1 MAYLFYII
9 LFILLMTLQTTLL
22 PFFSVFRHF
31 YDLGIPCV
39 IYLAI
44 FRLTREGLLSILFL
58 GLLRDGISGGIFG
71 LYLTVYLWLFITLRW
86 IFRFL
91 HMRNKIVM
99 PFLVP
104 AGVFAGNF
112 ILCSITLILEPET
125 GGFYSLMGSVGKQ
138 VVWALFTGQIFL
150 LILFY
155 LQKKWELLFR
165 WMLPK

>member
-9 LFILLMTLQTTLL
+9 LFIFLMTLQTTLL
-22 PFFSVFRHF
+22 PYFSVFRHF
-31 YDLGIPCV
+31 YDLGLPFV

-44 FRLTREGLLSILFL
+44 FRSTREGLFAIFFL
-58 GLLRDGISGGIFG
+58 GLFRDGISGGVFG
-71 LYLTVYLWLFITLRW
+71 LYLTVYLWLFIALRW

-104 AGVFAGNF
+104 AGVFAGNL
-112 ILCSITLILEPET
+112 ILCAMVLILELET
-125 GGFYSLMGSVGKQ
+125 GNFYSLMGSVSKQ

-150 LILFY
+150 LIFFY
-155 LQKKWELLFR
+155 LQKKWELLFH

>member
-9 LFILLMTLQTTLL
+9 LFIFLMTLQTTVL
-22 PFFSVFRHF
+22 PYFSVFRHF

-44 FRLTREGLLSILFL
+44 FRSTREGLFAIFFL
-58 GLLRDGISGGIFG
+58 GLFRDGISGGVFG
-71 LYLTVYLWLFITLRW
+71 LYLTVYLWLFIVLRW

-91 HMRNKIVM
+91 HMRNKSVM

-104 AGVFAGNF
+104 AGVFVGNL
-112 ILCSITLILEPET
+112 ILCAITLILELET
-125 GGFYSLMGSVGKQ
+125 GNFYSLMGAVSKQ
-138 VVWALFTGQIFL
+138 VVWALFTGQIFF
-150 LILFY
+150 LIFFY
-155 LQKKWELLFR
+155 LQKKWELLFH